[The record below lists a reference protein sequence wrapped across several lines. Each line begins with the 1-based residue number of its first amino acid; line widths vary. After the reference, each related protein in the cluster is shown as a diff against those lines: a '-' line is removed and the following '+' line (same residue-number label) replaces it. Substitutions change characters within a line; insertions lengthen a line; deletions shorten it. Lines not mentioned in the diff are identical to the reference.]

1 MTTQS
6 QNARILAHLK
16 NGRAITPLLALKLYG
31 SLRLSGRIYDLKRD
45 GHRIE
50 KTIVRKGR
58 KHWARYVM
66 ARSA

>member
-1 MTTQS
+1 MKTQN
-6 QNARILAHLK
+6 QRILAYLK
-16 NGRAITPLLALKLYG
+16 KGHGITPYGALRMFG
-31 SLRLSGRIYDLKRD
+31 SLRLSGRIYDLKRE

-50 KTIVRKGR
+50 KQWVKRNG